1 MVKQIF
7 TYVAGAS
14 FFIMPHF
21 SMADTYQQYQQA
33 VDNGQSTIDKSKQ
46 LLRYD
51 QLDQYIQSPNSP
63 GNDTGP
69 KKAPGQDDKSGNDGK
84 PGTQKDAPAGGQP
97 GQPEKT
103 NKQSGDSTTNSKSS
117 AAPTKPGQEG
127 KKSAKTNEGHKESA
141 KKPRRRIRHGDNGIY
156 IAPSLSSGPG
166 GMDAISNNTPDIQ
179 MPKRRNIIFGIR
191 IGTEIPVKLVG
202 GASNVQ
208 PGYMKFRVTQTI
220 TGDKRSL
227 PVNTYLFAMPSAV
240 IGSPRLFAR
249 GQMTGIT
256 PGGKEFTIKAT
267 IQGSDQ
273 QPGLLAY
280 VVNDGKTLYR
290 AADAG
295 KAALGEG
302 LISLTGQGVVQD
314 AAKASAGQLL
324 NEQRKESQAKYG
336 QDAYVVQSNPQT
348 ATIEIEETF

>member
-1 MVKQIF
+1 MVKQIL
-7 TYVAGAS
+7 TYVAGAT
-14 FFIMPHF
+14 FFIMPYL

-63 GNDTGP
+63 GNDPDP
-69 KKAPGQDDKSGNDGK
+69 KKATGQDDKSGNAGK
-84 PGTQKDAPAGGQP
+84 PEKQKDTPGGGEP
-97 GQPEKT
+97 GKPSKT
-103 NKQSGDSTTNSKSS
+103 DKQTG
-117 AAPTKPGQEG
+117 AAATKPEQEG
-127 KKSAKTNEGHKESA
+127 KKNAKPNEGGKESA
-141 KKPRRRIRHGDNGIY
+141 KKPRGRIRHGGDGIY

-166 GMDAISNNTPDIQ
+166 GMDAISNNAPDIQ

-191 IGTEIPVKLVG
+191 IGTEIPVKLVS

-208 PGYMKFRVTQTI
+208 PGYMKFKVTQTI